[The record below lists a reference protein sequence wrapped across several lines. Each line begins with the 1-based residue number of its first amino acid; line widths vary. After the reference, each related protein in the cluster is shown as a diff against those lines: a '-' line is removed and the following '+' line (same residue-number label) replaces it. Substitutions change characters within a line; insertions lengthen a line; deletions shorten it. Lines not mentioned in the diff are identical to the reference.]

1 MNENDDSESLDD
13 GALDDDALEQA
24 TGGAGGVAHELAHTV
39 QQGTGVG
46 ANESITVGA
55 NQTISVGTAQKK

>member
-1 MNENDDSESLDD
+1 MNEKKNS
-13 GALDDDALEQA
+13 GALDDDVLDDEALDQA
-24 TGGAGGVAHELAHTV
+24 TGGTAAPGHELAHTV

-55 NQTISVGTAQKK
+55 NQTISVGSAQRK